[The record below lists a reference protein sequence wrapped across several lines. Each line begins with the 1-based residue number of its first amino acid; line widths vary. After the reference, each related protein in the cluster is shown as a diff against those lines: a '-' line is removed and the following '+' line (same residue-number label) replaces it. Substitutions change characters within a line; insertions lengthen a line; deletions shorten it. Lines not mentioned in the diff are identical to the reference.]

1 MTCKNP
7 FNGTEG
13 VRITKETAEKYRL
26 AGLAV
31 RRQLAKQREVWES
44 PADLD
49 PEQKKF
55 FEMFGFKGKKALLID
70 NKYKL
75 IYPGLKAAYEKKQF
89 DRIAKFFEM
98 VGVTWASDAAQFMAA
113 YSATINNDEAPAEQK
128 PVEVIIKRFGSD
140 GD

>member
-31 RRQLAKQREVWES
+31 RRQL
-44 PADLD
+44 ADLD

-113 YSATINNDEAPAEQK
+113 YNATIKNDEAPAEQK